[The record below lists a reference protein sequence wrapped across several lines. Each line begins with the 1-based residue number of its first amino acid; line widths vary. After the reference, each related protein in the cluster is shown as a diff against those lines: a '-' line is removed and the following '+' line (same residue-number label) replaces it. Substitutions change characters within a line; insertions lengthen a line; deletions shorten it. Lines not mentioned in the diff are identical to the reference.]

1 MNKNILYSL
10 LFILTLVFVGCK
22 GDDSNCC
29 PHPNPDPT
37 NCNEF
42 SIIDETK
49 YNQTNTNNY
58 TITNVVLNGDCLE
71 ITVSSSGCNPNNWDM
86 NFVASEVVVET
97 LPNMWYAKVEL
108 INNEDCQAVFQKTV
122 SFDLTP
128 FKITGQNQVLIN
140 IQGWNTSIMYQY

>member
-1 MNKNILYSL
+1 MIKNLFNL
-10 LFILTLVFVGCK
+10 LIIIVFVGCK
-22 GDDSNCC
+22 GDDSLCC
-29 PHPNPDPT
+29 PHPNPT

-58 TITNVVLNGDCLE
+58 TITNVVLNGNCLE

-97 LPNMWYAKVEL
+97 LPNQWNAKVEL
-108 INNEDCQAVFQKTV
+108 INNEACQAVFQKTV

-128 FKITGQNQVLIN
+128 LKDAGKNQVQIK

>member
-1 MNKNILYSL
+1 MIKNLFNL
-10 LFILTLVFVGCK
+10 LIIMLVFVSCK
-22 GDDSNCC
+22 GDDSLCC
-29 PHPNPDPT
+29 PHPNPT

-42 SIIDETK
+42 SIIDEAK
-49 YNQTNTNNY
+49 YNQINTNNY
-58 TITNVVLNGDCLE
+58 SITNVVLNGDCLE

-97 LPNMWYAKVEL
+97 LPNQWNAKVEL
-108 INNEDCQAVFQKTV
+108 INNEACQAVFQETV

-128 FKITGQNQVLIN
+128 FQITGQDQVQIK

>member
-1 MNKNILYSL
+1 MV
-10 LFILTLVFVGCK
+10 VFVGCK

-29 PHPNPDPT
+29 PHPNPT

-58 TITNVVLNGDCLE
+58 TITNVVLNGNCLE

-128 FKITGQNQVLIN
+128 FQITGQNQVLIK

>member
-1 MNKNILYSL
+1 MIKNLFNL
-10 LFILTLVFVGCK
+10 LIIMLVFVSCK
-22 GDDSNCC
+22 GDDSLCC
-29 PHPNPDPT
+29 PHPNPT

-42 SIIDETK
+42 SIIDEAK
-49 YNQTNTNNY
+49 YNQINTNNY
-58 TITNVVLNGDCLE
+58 SITNVVLNGDCLE

-97 LPNMWYAKVEL
+97 LPNQWNAKVEL
-108 INNEDCQAVFQKTV
+108 INNEACQAVFQKTV

-128 FKITGQNQVLIN
+128 FQITGQDQVQIK

>member
-1 MNKNILYSL
+1 MIKSL
-10 LFILTLVFVGCK
+10 FKLLIIILVFIGCK
-22 GDDSNCC
+22 GDDSLCC
-29 PHPNPDPT
+29 PHPNPT

-49 YNQTNTNNY
+49 YQQTNTNNY

-71 ITVSSSGCNPNNWDM
+71 ITLSSSGCNRNNWNM
-86 NFVASEVVVET
+86 NFIASEAVVET
-97 LPNMWYAKVEL
+97 LPIQWYTKVEL
-108 INNEDCQAVFQKTV
+108 INNEACQAVFQKTV

-128 FKITGQNQVLIN
+128 LKDAGKNQVQIN

>member
-1 MNKNILYSL
+1 MV
-10 LFILTLVFVGCK
+10 VFVGCK

-29 PHPNPDPT
+29 PHPNST

-58 TITNVVLNGDCLE
+58 TITNVVLNGNCLE

-140 IQGWNTSIMYQY
+140 IQGWNTNIMYQY

>member
-1 MNKNILYSL
+1 MKKSTY
-10 LFILTLVFVGCK
+10 LFGFIFMLFLGLFFVSCDFL
-22 GDDSNCC
+22 DDHIK
-29 PHPNPDPT
+29 HPIKSK
-37 NCNEF
+37 CNEKAVLDHVAF
-42 SIIDETK
+42 P
-49 YNQTNTNNY
+49 QVNTNNY
-58 TITNVVLNGDCLE
+58 GITNVVLNGDCLE

-140 IQGWNTSIMYQY
+140 IQGWNTNIMYQY

>member
-1 MNKNILYSL
+1 MIKNFFYL
-10 LFILTLVFVGCK
+10 LIIMVFVGCK

-29 PHPNPDPT
+29 PHPNPT

-97 LPNMWYAKVEL
+97 LPNQWNAKVEL
-108 INNEDCQAVFQKTV
+108 INNEACQAVFQKTV

-128 FKITGQNQVLIN
+128 FKITGQNQVQIN
-140 IQGWNTSIMYQY
+140 IAGWNNSIMYQY

>member
-10 LFILTLVFVGCK
+10 LFILMLIFVGCK
-22 GDDSNCC
+22 GDDSLCC
-29 PHPNPDPT
+29 PHPNPT

-97 LPNMWYAKVEL
+97 LPNIWYTKVEL
-108 INNEDCQAVFQKTV
+108 INNEACQAVFQKTV

-128 FKITGQNQVLIN
+128 FKITGQNQVQIR

>member
-1 MNKNILYSL
+1 MLI
-10 LFILTLVFVGCK
+10 FFGCK
-22 GDDSNCC
+22 GDDSLCC
-29 PHPNPDPT
+29 PHPNPT

-97 LPNMWYAKVEL
+97 LPNQWNAKVEL
-108 INNEDCQAVFQKTV
+108 INNEACQAVFQKTV

-128 FKITGQNQVLIN
+128 FKIIGQNQVQIN
-140 IQGWNTSIMYQY
+140 IAGWNNSIMYQY

>member
-1 MNKNILYSL
+1 MIKNLFNL
-10 LFILTLVFVGCK
+10 LIIMLVFVGCK
-22 GDDSNCC
+22 GDDSLCC
-29 PHPNPDPT
+29 PHPSPT

-49 YNQTNTNNY
+49 YNQTNNNNY
-58 TITNVVLNGDCLE
+58 TITNVVLNGDCLK

-86 NFVASEVVVET
+86 NFVASEVVVQT
-97 LPNMWYAKVEL
+97 LPNQWNAKVEL
-108 INNEDCQAVFQKTV
+108 INNEACQAVFQKTV

-128 FKITGQNQVLIN
+128 FQITGQDQVQIK

>member
-10 LFILTLVFVGCK
+10 LFILTLIFVGCK

-29 PHPNPDPT
+29 PHPNPT

-58 TITNVVLNGDCLE
+58 TITNVVLNGNCLE

-108 INNEDCQAVFQKTV
+108 INNEDCQAVFQKSV

-128 FKITGQNQVLIN
+128 FQITGQNQVLIK